1 MLKYHTF
8 SLRTVLLSSV
18 NSRSFLAFFL
28 IFILLFSIAII
39 YDRSQERIKGIEVI
53 ASPHQKQNI
62 TLAALLE
69 DQGDPARWKS
79 LIEPAIEKL
88 RERHPEMNIEINYT
102 TSPYNQTRLKILSA
116 LEAKAPVDIVS
127 LDQIWLGEFAE
138 KGLLTDLTNF
148 TESWGRQPDW
158 YQANWDG
165 GVHKGKVYG
174 IWAWTDVR
182 GIWYWKDMINEAR
195 VDPKSLTTWQGYIDA
210 AKKLNAV
217 LRPQNIEGVHLTGAD
232 HSPDLWYPYLWML
245 GGDIVSMKQGH
256 PTKGAYWYPTF
267 NGSEGTRALNFIKE
281 QIDAGILPQKKHY
294 WGEEF
299 LDRKFAVMIE
309 ALQHHIPIT
318 TAQNRTNFEQNVG
331 FIPMFPVPNE
341 KNQTSTLMGGWEL
354 AVPTTSAHKDLAWEL
369 VTVMLEPEILGP
381 YLTKHA
387 NMPTQIPI
395 GQGQYSEEPTKVVP
409 YYNQLVSMIELGKS
423 RPSIP
428 EYPQIAEF
436 IKEALD
442 SVYYGTASP
451 KQALD
456 QAAEKSAKALGW

>member
-1 MLKYHTF
+1 
-8 SLRTVLLSSV
+8 LLSVV
-18 NSRSFLAFFL
+18 NSRSFLPFFL
-28 IFILLFSIAII
+28 IIILLFSILHA
-39 YDRSQERIKGIEVI
+39 YDKNHETNNGMDVV
-53 ASPHQKQNI
+53 ASPPQKQNI
-62 TLAALLE
+62 TLTALLE
-69 DQGDPARWKS
+69 DQGDPARWES
-79 LIEPAIEKL
+79 LIGPAIEKL
-88 RERHPEMNIEINYT
+88 RERHPEINVGVNYS

-116 LEAKAPVDIVS
+116 LEAKTPVDLVS

-148 TESWGRQPDW
+148 TEAWGRQPDW

-165 GVHKGKVYG
+165 GVYKGKVYG

-182 GIWYWKDMINEAR
+182 GIWYWKDMLQEAG
-195 VDPKSLTTWQGYIDA
+195 VDPQSLATWHGYVDA
-210 AKKLNAV
+210 AKKLNSV
-217 LRPQNIEGVHLTGAD
+217 LRPQNIEGVHLTGAG

-245 GGDIVSMKQGH
+245 GGDIVSMRLGH

-267 NGSEGTRALNFIKE
+267 NGSEGSRALNFIKE
-281 QIDAGILPQKKHY
+281 QVNAGILPQKEHF

-309 ALQHHIPIT
+309 ALQHHIPIS
-318 TAQNRTNFEQNVG
+318 TAQNRTNFEEKVG

-354 AVPTTSAHKDLAWEL
+354 AVPTTTVHRELAWEL
-369 VTVMLEPEILGP
+369 ITIMLEPQILGP

-395 GQGQYSEEPTKVVP
+395 GQGQYSEEPASVVP
-409 YYNQLVSMIELGKS
+409 YYDKLVSMIELGKS

-442 SVYYGTASP
+442 SVYYDNASP

-456 QAAEKSAKALGW
+456 EAAEKSAKVLGW

>member
-1 MLKYHTF
+1 MLKHYTF
-8 SLRTVLLSSV
+8 GLTTVLLSSLKL
-18 NSRSFLAFFL
+18 RSFLTSFV
-28 IFILLFSIAII
+28 IFVIVFSTPLS
-39 YDRSQERIKGIEVI
+39 YERTHEKNQGMDVA
-53 ASPHQKQNI
+53 ASSPQKQNV
-62 TLAALLE
+62 TLTALLE
-69 DQGDPARWKS
+69 DQGDPARWGS
-79 LIEPAIEKL
+79 LIEPAMEKL
-88 RERHPEMNIEINYT
+88 RERHPEMNIATNYA

-116 LEAKAPVDIVS
+116 LEAKAPVDLVS

-148 TESWGRQPDW
+148 TEAWGRQSEW

-182 GIWYWKDMINEAR
+182 GIWYWNDMLNEAG
-195 VDPKSLTTWQGYIDA
+195 VDAKSLTTWQGYIDA

-217 LRPQNIEGVHLTGAD
+217 LRPRNIEGVHLTGAD

-318 TAQNRTNFEQNVG
+318 TSQNRTNFEQNVG

-369 VTVMLEPEILGP
+369 MTIMLEPEILGP

-409 YYNQLVSMIELGKS
+409 YYSQLVSMIELGKS
-423 RPSIP
+423 RPSVP

-442 SVYYGTASP
+442 SVYYRTASP
-451 KQALD
+451 EQALD
-456 QAAEKSAKALGW
+456 QAAEKSAKELGW